1 MFFVNLYHQR
11 RFVYTS
17 FTPIIMSSQRI
28 ESILKPLLEKT
39 IEGIKLTLILDP
51 RKHSSYIKELREL
64 KDEDLPKDLSK
75 IKDLEQVPVAI
86 RVTRN
91 SKLFYYKTGF
101 SCTIAQWDAM
111 RLAKGNSQSFK
122 EKKSQEQTFDKATK
136 AVEELLENDSFS
148 FENLKTKL
156 TGRHQL
162 NFSDVWLDVISQK
175 KIGTADAYRYA
186 YNSFTKF
193 VGKNISFDRVG
204 ADLIE
209 KWEKKMKDDGI
220 GNTSQGMYMRA
231 CRVVVN
237 ECLRQG
243 YLKQSQYPFG
253 RGNDGKVK
261 IKKGKSRKDEFIS
274 VTEIKKLMS
283 FVAPDSWR
291 KSYSELV
298 YQSIN
303 FWVFSYLG
311 NGLNMADMA
320 LLEWGEYYFQSGESE
335 LKFIRKKTQDTTDED
350 IEIIIPIIPELKTIL
365 NEYASTPELGKRIF
379 PQILNGETNEVTIKK
394 AVALENSNI
403 RDRVQVA
410 CKLIGIEKK
419 VSMTYARHS
428 FATNLTIAG
437 VSERYISQAMGHST
451 SKSVTQ
457 GYIGLFPP
465 EKRMKF
471 NKMLLEE

>member
-1 MFFVNLYHQR
+1 
-11 RFVYTS
+11 
-17 FTPIIMSSQRI
+17 MSNQRI
-28 ESILKPLLEKT
+28 ESVLKPILERT
-39 IEGIKLTLILDP
+39 IEGVKLTLILDP
-51 RKHSSYIKELREL
+51 RKHSLYIKELREL
-64 KDEDLPKDLSK
+64 KDEDLPKDLFK
-75 IKDLEQVPVAI
+75 IKHLEQVPVAI

-111 RLAKGNSQSFK
+111 RLAKGNSRSFK
-122 EKKSQEQTFDKATK
+122 EKKSQEQTFDKAVK

-162 NFSDVWLDVISQK
+162 NFSAVWLDVISQK

-193 VGKNISFDRVG
+193 VGENITFDRVG
-204 ADLIE
+204 TDLIE

-311 NGLNMADMA
+311 NGLNLADMV
-320 LLEWGEYYFQSGESE
+320 LLEWSEYYFQSGESE

-350 IEIIIPIIPELKTIL
+350 IECI
-365 NEYASTPELGKRIF
+365 
-379 PQILNGETNEVTIKK
+379 
-394 AVALENSNI
+394 
-403 RDRVQVA
+403 
-410 CKLIGIEKK
+410 
-419 VSMTYARHS
+419 
-428 FATNLTIAG
+428 
-437 VSERYISQAMGHST
+437 
-451 SKSVTQ
+451 
-457 GYIGLFPP
+457 
-465 EKRMKF
+465 
-471 NKMLLEE
+471 